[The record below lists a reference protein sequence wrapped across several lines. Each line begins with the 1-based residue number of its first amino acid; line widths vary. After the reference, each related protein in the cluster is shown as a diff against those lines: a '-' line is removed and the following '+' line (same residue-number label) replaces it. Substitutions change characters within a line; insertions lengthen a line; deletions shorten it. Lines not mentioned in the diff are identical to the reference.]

1 MDVLAAALPLADTLE
16 RLGAR
21 PPLCIGAS
29 PGTPIDPTA
38 PRSPEPIVL
47 DVRACDTM
55 EAIRASLDALADL
68 PPWACARVDAFDPDH
83 GARVLGTLFD
93 DGRPVA
99 GRAKYGARPEA
110 WQQLEDKTTV
120 DVLWDAAG
128 VARAPSVS
136 VPVDG
141 ATLRQASMAHDRGC
155 GSVWTGDNR
164 GGFHGAATFVR
175 WIRSNRDADEAMA
188 FFAPR
193 CDRVRVMPFLDG
205 IPCSIHALVLPDRTL
220 AFRPCEM
227 IVLRRPGESRLQYA
241 QAATFWDPPDE
252 DREVMRTV
260 ARQVGEHLRTTL
272 GYRGFLTVDGVM
284 TAAGFLPT
292 ELNPRVGAALGWL
305 NTGLDLSLTLL
316 HAAIIEGEPIDW
328 DPDELEVLLIS
339 NADAR
344 RGGRGMVVIP
354 TVIEERREQRIAIG
368 SDGVAHEAEEGEA
381 ADATVVLGPSA
392 IGGVVVVNLDAG
404 RTPVGPSVAARVAS
418 SLAWADARWSLGIG
432 PLEPAPDLRARRSA
446 ITASRMDS
454 M

>member
-1 MDVLAAALPLADTLE
+1 MDVLAAALPLAGTLE
-16 RLGAR
+16 RLGAE

-29 PGTPIDPTA
+29 PGTPMGSTA

-47 DVRACDTM
+47 DVHARDMM

-68 PPWACARVDAFDPDH
+68 PPWARARVDAFDPDRC
-83 GARVLGTLFD
+83 ARVLGTLFD

-99 GRAKYGARPEA
+99 GRAKYGARLEA
-110 WQQLEDKTTV
+110 WQRLEDKTTV
-120 DVLWDAAG
+120 DALWDAAG
-128 VARAPSVS
+128 VARAPSAS

-141 ATLRQASMAHDRGC
+141 AALRQASTAHDQGC

-175 WIRSNRDADEAMA
+175 WVRSDRDADEAMA

-241 QAATFWDPPDE
+241 QAGTFWDPPGE
-252 DREVMRTV
+252 DREVMREV
-260 ARQVGEHLRTTL
+260 ARRAGEHLRTTL

-292 ELNPRVGAALGWL
+292 ELNPRIGAALGWL
-305 NTGLDLSLTLL
+305 STGLDLSLTLL

-328 DPDELEVLLIS
+328 DPDGLEALLVS

-344 RGGRGMVVIP
+344 RGGRGMVVVS
-354 TVIEERREQRIAIG
+354 TVIEERREQRIVIG
-368 SDGVAHEAEEGEA
+368 PDDAAREAGEGEV

-392 IGGVVVVNLDAG
+392 IGGVVVVDLDAE
-404 RTPVGPSVAARVAS
+404 RTPIGPPVASRVAS
-418 SLAWADARWSLGIG
+418 ALAWADTRWALGIG
-432 PLEPAPDLRARRSA
+432 PLEPAPDLRTRRLDDP
-446 ITASRMDS
+446 I
-454 M
+454 